1 LQGAAE
7 INAHLINLR
16 NKSANQPLNRVR
28 AIFIGYGDAGK
39 TSVIRVLHGE
49 PVQAAEPMTPGI
61 DIREW
66 HVPDTDIRAHFW
78 DFGGQV
84 MVHATH
90 QLFLR
95 ESCLYVLVIS
105 DRIETNATEQAEYWL
120 EHVNSF
126 SKGAPVMIVGNK
138 CDQALLNLEMASLRG
153 KYPNIVD
160 YYPLSCTKATGAE
173 QSRFATFRQDFCQQL
188 QKVGTHQMLFTK
200 EQAAL
205 LQDLRQRTLRDTFLS
220 RAAYLQLCQTHR
232 VLDDGVQNHAWLL
245 DILDRLGV
253 IIHFKRLPFQDGYV
267 LNPRWLTYGVYA
279 LMYAKEPRLT
289 SHAVAALLSREEVR
303 DEAGN
308 VLTYPPEKCGLIM
321 EAMRE
326 FKLCYSLPNQTGN
339 LIIPALLPADAPPF
353 VFDKANALAF
363 AFAFKGFL
371 PRHVLPELIVNQHAH
386 IQQQGAQQVVWQHG
400 VLLAPTRWDA
410 QALLQVDYHARTLS
424 IWITGSAARD
434 YLMLLRDDIHE
445 ILDRISIKFD
455 ELITLPMSTCINP
468 DRLRLMVAEQADFR
482 QILALN
488 GLRRTEYVSASGAI
502 YDVDKILQR
511 FVPDAARGTITH
523 HHHYGDHT
531 QIIQSPEATVSSNTT
546 TITNSTIHG
555 NVISAEK
562 IENSFNQLA
571 ASPAPDEVKQ
581 LLDKLLKEIQA
592 LHQIATDPQK
602 AEVGKMLE
610 EANTIIEETARPEP
624 RKRWYQAS
632 LGGIVDAAQ
641 KVGVIGQSVLDT
653 VQLLGPLL
661 GS

>member
-16 NKSANQPLNRVR
+16 NKSASQPLNRVR

-39 TSVIRVLHGE
+39 TSVIRVLHDE
-49 PVQAAEPMTPGI
+49 QVQAAEPMTPGI

-66 HVPDTDIRAHFW
+66 KVPDTDIHAHFW

-105 DRIETNATEQAEYWL
+105 ARTETNATEQAEYWL

-126 SKGAPVMIVGNK
+126 GKGAPVMIVGNK
-138 CDQALLNLEMASLRG
+138 CDQALLNLEMASLRE

-188 QKVGTHQMLFTK
+188 QEVGTHQMLFTK

-205 LQDLRQRTLRDTFLS
+205 LQDLRQRTLRDTFLG
-220 RAAYLQLCQTHR
+220 RADYQQLCQTHR

-386 IQQQGAQQVVWQHG
+386 IQQQGQQQVVWQHG
-400 VLLAPTRWDA
+400 VLLAPARWDA

-424 IWITGSAARD
+424 IWITGNAARD
-434 YLMLLRDDIHE
+434 YLMVLRDDIHG
-445 ILDRISIKFD
+445 ILARISIAFD
-455 ELITLPMSTCINP
+455 ELITLPMSARIHP
-468 DRLRLMVAEQADFR
+468 DRLHFMMAEQANFR
-482 QILALN
+482 IILAQDR
-488 GLRRTEYVSASGAI
+488 LRRNEYISASEAI

-511 FVPDAARGTITH
+511 FVP
-523 HHHYGDHT
+523 
-531 QIIQSPEATVSSNTT
+531 EATRAANLQTIHIHNSNDFSIEGTKMGNHTT
-546 TITNSTIHG
+546 NITGSTIHG

-562 IENSFNQLA
+562 IKNSFNQLA

-592 LHQIATDPQK
+592 LHQIATDLQK

-653 VQLLGPLL
+653 AQLLGPLL